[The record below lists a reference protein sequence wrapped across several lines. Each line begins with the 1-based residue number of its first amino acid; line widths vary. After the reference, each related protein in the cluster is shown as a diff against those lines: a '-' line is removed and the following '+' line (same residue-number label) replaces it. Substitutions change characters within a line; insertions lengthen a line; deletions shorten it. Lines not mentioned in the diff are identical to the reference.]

1 MSAGA
6 GEGAAPGVALAPLT
20 ETGAIPLYG
29 LKRLWSKAR
38 GAAVERSPVEEHRDR
53 IVLSIAGI
61 GLEEAVVY
69 LYRERPSFDAFER
82 WILSSGGTALDPA
95 AMARFNRVA
104 VGGADGALDDGNRTT
119 PLDDNALRHF
129 NVHGFVVLRG
139 ALSPEDARDGAE
151 LLWTT
156 IGADPDNPASWN
168 QPHPLRQNI
177 MVQRFRGEPF
187 ERNRRNPRIRGA
199 FEQLY
204 GRRDIWPIVDRL
216 GFNPP
221 TAAERV
227 AAPAR
232 LHWDVELVPPV
243 PFLLQGLIYLN
254 DVGADQGA
262 FSCVPGFQHRLDD
275 WLRTLPPDS
284 DPHMQDL
291 DALGRVYVPGQA
303 GDLVI
308 WHQALPHGASPNRAD
323 RPRLVQY
330 LTYLPLD

>member
-1 MSAGA
+1 M
-6 GEGAAPGVALAPLT
+6 LAPLT
-20 ETGAIPLYG
+20 ETGSIPLYG
-29 LKRLWSKAR
+29 LKRFWSRAQ
-38 GAAVERSPVEEHRDR
+38 GAAGAPSLVEERRDR

-69 LYRERPSFDAFER
+69 VFQERPTFDAFER
-82 WILSSGGTALDPA
+82 WVISSAGTALDRA
-95 AMARFNRVA
+95 AMARFNA
-104 VGGADGALDDGNRTT
+104 AAMDGGDVPPEDGDAIRATPFDDEAL
-119 PLDDNALRHF
+119 AHF
-129 NVHGFVVLRG
+129 DAQGFVVLRG
-139 ALSPEDARDGAE
+139 AISPEHARASAA
-151 LLWTT
+151 LLWET
-156 IGADPDNPASWN
+156 IDADPDDPASWDR
-168 QPHPLRQNI
+168 PHPLRQNI

-187 ERNRRNPRIRGA
+187 ERNRRSPRIRGA

-221 TAAERV
+221 TPAERV

-232 LHWDVELVPPV
+232 LHWDVELGQPV
-243 PFLLQGLIYLN
+243 PFLLQGLIYLE

-275 WLRTLPPDS
+275 WLRALPPGS
-284 DPHMQDL
+284 DPQTQDL

-308 WHQALPHGASPNRAD
+308 WHQALPHGASRNTSHM
-323 RPRLVQY
+323 PRLVQY
-330 LTYLPLD
+330 LTYLPIAAP